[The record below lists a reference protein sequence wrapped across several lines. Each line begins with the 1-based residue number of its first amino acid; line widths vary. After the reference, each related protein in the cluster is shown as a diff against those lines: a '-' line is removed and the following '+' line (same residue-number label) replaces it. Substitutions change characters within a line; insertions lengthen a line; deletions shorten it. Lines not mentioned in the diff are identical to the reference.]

1 MRTLLFKY
9 PCALTDTPPLV
20 YGNEEEMGAGIKASG
35 VPREK
40 LYIVTKFAGNLD
52 SSIPEAFEKSLKKL
66 GVDYVDLYLI
76 HDPFH
81 AANPEALQKEWADM
95 EAIKKSG
102 RARSIGVSNFL
113 QEHLETILK
122 VATIPPA
129 INSIEFHPY
138 LQHGDLLEYHRK
150 NNIAVSCYGPL
161 TPIVRAKGGPV
172 DGLWKQLADKYGV
185 SEGDIGLRWCLDQG
199 LVAITTSSKRER
211 LEEFVSKVP
220 SFKLTPEEVAEIA
233 EVGKQKHFR
242 AFWTQVFAE
251 DDRR

>member
-1 MRTLLFKY
+1 
-9 PCALTDTPPLV
+9 
-20 YGNEEEMGAGIKASG
+20 MGAGIKESG

-40 LYIVTKFAGNLD
+40 LYIVTKYAGNID
-52 SSIPEAFEKSLKKL
+52 PSIPEAFDKSLKKL

-76 HDPFH
+76 HSPFP
-81 AANPEALQKEWADM
+81 AANLEALQKQWADM

-113 QEHLETILK
+113 QEHLDAILK
-122 VATIPPA
+122 VAEIPPA

-150 NNIAVSCYGPL
+150 NNIAISCYGPL
-161 TPIVRAKGGPV
+161 TPLFRAEGGPV
-172 DGLWKQLADKYGV
+172 DGLWKQLAEKYGV
-185 SEGDIGLRWCLDQG
+185 TEGEIGLRWCIDQG

-211 LEEFVSKVP
+211 LDSFISKVP

-233 EVGKQKHFR
+233 ELGKQKHFR
-242 AFWTQVFAE
+242 AFWTEKFAA